1 MSQGSEIY
9 QALTPSHKCISHLMN
24 WLRQSKLKA
33 RPLILI
39 RCYIIC
45 FAKIIVN
52 WMKWQLKAGEVSKSL
67 VAIMQLR
74 YLHLRHYHQPSVLQF
89 ERVSW
94 QQWAPDQFL
103 MGLWLSFGPVVS
115 YLKSN
120 LSCFRFGSSGC
131 SIWTSYTSIESSWP
145 ADFDYL
151 SFGSRCCAM
160 TWDSWNWS
168 CSLMVPFSAGHIF
181 TARKFCKGTMFN
193 YCCRKPAHLTLLCQ
207 FLTM

>member
-74 YLHLRHYHQPSVLQF
+74 YLHLRHCHQPSVLQF

-94 QQWAPDQFL
+94 QQWTPDQFL

-115 YLKSN
+115 YLTELMDLCRN
-120 LSCFRFGSSGC
+120 LILQRHYVQLLLPKTR
-131 SIWTSYTSIESSWP
+131 TSYLALSIFDDVTSLTYF
-145 ADFDYL
+145 DFWWVFEPIVSPDNKDFLFDLVNFIVEPLRVVFTYE
-151 SFGSRCCAM
+151 CA
-160 TWDSWNWS
+160 
-168 CSLMVPFSAGHIF
+168 
-181 TARKFCKGTMFN
+181 
-193 YCCRKPAHLTLLCQ
+193 
-207 FLTM
+207 